1 LIRLARHDESHNEVL
16 RKFLI
21 AGFVAGRLLTFL
33 SAFRQTAFMQARLRL
48 IFCLFLVGAA
58 ALGPTRIVAAEA
70 MDGVDRLDVPCHPFP
85 LLMEF
90 FDGVTPPALPTGW
103 SSTTWVTSN
112 SGVPT
117 PPADTLPN
125 AVFVDDP
132 ATSSDKQLLS
142 PSITLVCDAGA
153 VQVAFRNNFNFQ
165 EGFDGGVL
173 EVSYDGGL
181 IFQDVLAAGGT
192 FVLGGYNGTINSC
205 CGNPLAGRQAW
216 TGNSA
221 GFIDTTVVSLPGGC
235 LNQFIVRWR
244 MGSDGSVS
252 GEGWRIDNVEIAQ
265 CNPPPVRR
273 RPDPRPR
280 PIPHPRPSA

>member
-1 LIRLARHDESHNEVL
+1 MQKRLC
-16 RKFLI
+16 
-21 AGFVAGRLLTFL
+21 
-33 SAFRQTAFMQARLRL
+33 L
-48 IFCLFLVGAA
+48 IFWLFGVASAAVG
-58 ALGPTRIVAAEA
+58 LPRVVAAETTSTYGNNRA
-70 MDGVDRLDVPCHPFP
+70 DGQCDPFSF
-85 LLMEF
+85 LMEF
-90 FDGVTPPALPTGW
+90 FDGVTPPALPAGW

-132 ATSSDKQLLS
+132 GTISDKQLLS
-142 PSITLVCDAGA
+142 PSLTLICYAGA

-181 IFQDVLAAGGT
+181 TFEDVLAAGGT
-192 FVLGGYNGTINSC
+192 FVTGGYNGTIDSC

-235 LNQFIVRWR
+235 LNQLIVRWR
-244 MGSDGSVS
+244 MGSDSSVS
-252 GEGWRIDNVEIAQ
+252 GEGWRIDNVDIAH
-265 CNPPPVRR
+265 CRPIVRR
-273 RPDPRPR
+273 RPEPRP
-280 PIPHPRPSA
+280 HPTPR